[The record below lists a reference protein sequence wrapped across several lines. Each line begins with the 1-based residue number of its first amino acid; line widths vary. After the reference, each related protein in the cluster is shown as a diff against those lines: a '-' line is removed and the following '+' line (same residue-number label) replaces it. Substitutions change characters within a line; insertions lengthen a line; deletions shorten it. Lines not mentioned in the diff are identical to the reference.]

1 MPNDQ
6 KVEEVKHLQQ
16 LLEDSVSVV
25 TTTYTGMSVTEMT
38 DFRKHLRDNG
48 LKYRVVK
55 NRLLFRAT
63 ADLDKSYIDDI
74 VEGQT
79 GIIFSNNDPIDS
91 HRAVDTFIEKNPS
104 VSLKV
109 LGGTIGAEVLAPE
122 QVLAIAKLPS
132 KEQLISKLMAMLN
145 GPITSFVRVLNAP
158 SEALARLLNRVVEQ
172 KSDGNQEENQEE

>member
-6 KVEEVKHLQQ
+6 KVEEIKYLQK
-16 LLEDSVSVV
+16 LIEDSVSVV
-25 TTTYTGMSVTEMT
+25 TTTFTGMSVSEMT

-55 NRLLFRAT
+55 NRLLYRAT
-63 ADLDKSYIDDI
+63 ADLDKSYINDI

-79 GIIFSNNDPIDS
+79 GVIFSNNDPIDP
-91 HRAVDTFIEKNPS
+91 HRAVDTFFAKNPS

-109 LGGTIGAEVLAPE
+109 LGGTLGAEVLSSE

-132 KEQLISKLMAMLN
+132 KEQLIAKLMATLN

-158 SEALARLLNRVVEQ
+158 SEALARLLNRIVEQ
-172 KSDGNQEENQEE
+172 KSEEKQEG